1 MVTIYWIKNKKGRA
15 IAIEDFSSSAGFI
28 TATPINEPGA
38 ANVLAD
44 KNAYYSETRLQINT
58 SAFGQDFFC
67 FLART
72 DSPHSTE

>member
-1 MVTIYWIKNKKGRA
+1 M
-15 IAIEDFSSSAGFI
+15 

-58 SAFGQDFFC
+58 SAFGQDFS
-67 FLART
+67 AAGT
-72 DSPHSTE
+72 DRFTFTLDGVSNSANLL